1 MWVSEKK
8 ERTLEGGGEG
18 KGKGGGGKARG
29 GVGGGGGG
37 GGEGRRGGEWRAER
51 GSVPLLGLQEI

>member
-8 ERTLEGGGEG
+8 ERTLEGGGGGE
-18 KGKGGGGKARG
+18 GKGGGGKAR
-29 GVGGGGGG
+29 GG
-37 GGEGRRGGEWRAER
+37 GGEGRRGGEWRARR